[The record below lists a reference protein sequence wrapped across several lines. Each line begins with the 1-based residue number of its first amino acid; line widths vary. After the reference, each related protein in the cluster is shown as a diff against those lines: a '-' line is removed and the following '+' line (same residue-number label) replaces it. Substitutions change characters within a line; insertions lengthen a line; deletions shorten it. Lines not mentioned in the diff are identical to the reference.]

1 VFGPKLARLLKQGKI
16 QANGKSER
24 PN

>member
-16 QANGKSER
+16 QANGKSGR